1 MNRKSLIELGKLIK
15 KDIENQENYIKA
27 VEGDKNPQVEEMRM
41 RAEARKE
48 AMEDVMQYIK
58 NGSTI
63 FFGK

>member
-41 RAEARKE
+41 RTEARKE